1 MANKPEEGTQRI
13 NRITHLYARIYYS
26 YITVKICEINAANHH
41 LFRHVIPEK
50 MADSTSFPRGESCGV
65 VTHDSSQQPPG
76 SREQL
81 ARLYRI
87 SFALLHLREA
97 SFGGG

>member
-26 YITVKICEINAANHH
+26 YITDKICEINAANHH

-81 ARLYRI
+81 ARLSRI